1 MEHGTPDFGVVN
13 SSPKL
18 SVETTLKSK
27 EKNGSRKQRDH
38 LELSSEG
45 VI

>member
-1 MEHGTPDFGVVN
+1 MERGTLDFGVVN

-18 SVETTLKSK
+18 SVEITLESK
-27 EKNGSRKQRDH
+27 EKNGSRKQGDH